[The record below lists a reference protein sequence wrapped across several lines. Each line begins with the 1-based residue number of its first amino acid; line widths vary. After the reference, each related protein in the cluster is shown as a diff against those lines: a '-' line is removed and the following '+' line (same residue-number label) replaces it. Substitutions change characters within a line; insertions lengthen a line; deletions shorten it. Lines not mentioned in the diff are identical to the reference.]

1 MLNNHLDNGRLIS
14 DIVMTMWTGFLN
26 IMEVNSLSS
35 TWFPLFPI
43 SQVLALLGEERNAFL
58 IISIDL
64 RIPVM
69 KNN

>member
-1 MLNNHLDNGRLIS
+1 MLNNHLDNGRLVS
-14 DIVMTMWTGFLN
+14 DIVVTMWTGFLN
-26 IMEVNSLSS
+26 IQFIKFNLVS
-35 TWFPLFPI
+35 TSPI
-43 SQVLALLGEERNAFL
+43 CRVLALLGEERNAFL